1 MFNPESGPN
10 EETIEENNKKVEG
23 ENIEKP
29 EKTEEKTYEEARKQ
43 ADIFLDNFEF
53 VKDEEIIRVN
63 SEKAK
68 DEVPVFF
75 SPGWGTRE
83 IPKSITSTIANEG
96 RNVISTVFSS
106 EEILKDSGEEGD
118 IPAAEM
124 QKALAIIEIINK
136 EGVDRVDA
144 IGHSEGGLNLAIAAS
159 LYPEKFRNIIFVASA
174 GMIGKDSYLD
184 LVKRFAI
191 DEGREEMKNSKNFK
205 SSDLNKSVK
214 DILKHILMNPSLTH
228 KEIKAMTKM
237 DFFEMTKYLKEKGV
251 GVGIVCG
258 ANDKVFPMEEV
269 IKNANQG
276 NVDAFISTKANHGS
290 LVFDEK
296 YPLLAENLLDNM
308 AKRNK

>member
-1 MFNPESGPN
+1 MNFEQPQES
-10 EETIEENNKKVEG
+10 EEPKN
-23 ENIEKP
+23 ENIEET
-29 EKTEEKTYEEARKQ
+29 EKIEEKTYKKAREQ

-53 VKDEEIIRVN
+53 SKDEEIVKVN

-83 IPKSITSTIANEG
+83 VPKSITSTIANEG
-96 RNVISTVFSS
+96 RNVISTVFSR

-124 QKALAIIEIINK
+124 QKALAIIDIINK
-136 EGVDRVDA
+136 EGIDKVDA
-144 IGHSEGGLNLAIAAS
+144 VGHSEGGLNLAIAAC

-191 DEGREEMKNSKNFK
+191 DEGREEMKNSNNPNVN
-205 SSDLNKSVK
+205 LNKSIK

-228 KEIKAMTKM
+228 KEIKAMTKI
-237 DFFEMTKYLKEKGV
+237 DFFKMTKYLKEQGV
-251 GVGIVCG
+251 GVGLVCG

-276 NVDAFISTKANHGS
+276 NIDAFISTKANHGS

-308 AKRNK
+308 AKRKK